1 MIEEVIVNN
10 NYRGKQLGKILIAT
24 LVEVGRVLGCS
35 EVVLNCKDP
44 MIGFYHKYGFSR
56 DSDIM
61 MLRIPHEQVWSETH
75 LFIWLLFDDGYIASR
90 S

>member
-24 LVEVGRVLGCS
+24 LVEMGRVLGCS

-61 MLRIPHEQVWSETH
+61 MLRIPHDQVWSEKH
-75 LFIWLLFDDGYIASR
+75 LFIWLHFDEG
-90 S
+90 